1 MWSLADTLG
10 VSSRT
15 SASTLRTSTSEA
27 PPASLYSKPLTANV
41 YPPAAAAPA
50 TAVARRCRHRK
61 LLPIPI
67 PATTNNNN
75 KNMTVY

>member
-27 PPASLYSKPLTANV
+27 PASLYSKPLTANV